1 MKTPFLLLALA
12 PVLAAAAQPGAAAET
27 ETFRWKECPDAVKGL
42 AIQAFMETVVAEDLV
57 VYSLQPGK
65 FSGTCARADA
75 PSIER
80 DLVEDEIVR
89 TAKENER
96 RRAAARRE
104 TGGPDPRIAAASRF
118 SFALDRLLDP
128 DREIW
133 FVHEM
138 SFLGGHEDHEVED
151 GARAGVTFEG
161 TARQG
166 LLVDGQFLKGLLLPT
181 GVVVTTNVI
190 ARPAADGGDPVTTR
204 EIHRLRRY
212 EWVEA
217 SKPREPAFEPATP
230 LPVYFRT
237 YGINYLNAPTIFPLW
252 LKARGGRF
260 EVKRNFLKA
269 CGKCGGKGRWTEWKK
284 TAQTIVS
291 CPACAG
297 TGSVGVEKTYVILP
311 DESTGGK
318 SAAVTFE

>member
-42 AIQAFMETVVAEDLV
+42 AIQAFMETVAAEDLV

-65 FSGTCARADA
+65 FSGTCSRLDA
-75 PSIER
+75 PAIEN

-96 RRAAARRE
+96 RRAAALRE
-104 TGGPDPRIAAASRF
+104 SARPDPRIAAASRF

-133 FVHEM
+133 SVHEM

-151 GARAGVTFEG
+151 GARAVVTFEG
-161 TARQG
+161 TAKQG

-181 GVVVTTNVI
+181 GVVVTTNLV
-190 ARPAADGGDPVTTR
+190 ARPGANGGDPVAAN

-217 SKPREPAFEPATP
+217 SKPREPAFEPAMP

-260 EVKRNFLKA
+260 EVKRNFLEP
-269 CGKCGGKGRWTEWKK
+269 CGKCGGKGRWAEWKK
-284 TAQTIVS
+284 NVQELVA
-291 CPACAG
+291 CPACGGAG
-297 TGSVGVEKTYVILP
+297 AVGVEKTFIILP
-311 DESTGGK
+311 DKNTT
-318 SAAVTFE
+318 AVPFK